1 MSLEE
6 FKNRNVGQGSYVK
19 VKQDPSAKTK
29 WESFKQVLKRSIQR
43 DLFGGLKI
51 TIVMMKEA
59 LFDDN
64 MHTVQYPMEKLPI
77 GPRYRAVHKLLV
89 LLESG
94 ENRCIG
100 CGLCEKICISDCIKM
115 DTKID
120 ENSRKEVLEY
130 TINFGRC
137 IFCGYC
143 AEVCPELAIVHGGR
157 YENASEQRAHFALKE
172 DLLTPLDKLA
182 SQKEYPGFGA
192 VSTDADEK
200 IKKTPLAYEGE

>member
-1 MSLEE
+1 MSFEE
-6 FKNRNVGQGSYVK
+6 FKNRNVGQGDYITV
-19 VKQDPSAKTK
+19 QEDNYPKTG
-29 WESFKQVLKRSIQR
+29 WESFKQVLNRSIKGE
-43 DLFGGLKI
+43 LFGGLKI
-51 TIVMMKEA
+51 TMKMMTEA
-59 LFDDN
+59 LFKDN
-64 MHTVQYPMEKLPI
+64 MHTVQYPIEKLPI
-77 GPRYRAVHKLLV
+77 SPRYRAVHKLLG

-100 CGLCEKICISDCIKM
+100 CGLCEKICIANCIKM

-130 TINFGRC
+130 TINMGRC

-172 DLLTPLDKLA
+172 DLLTPLDEL
-182 SQKEYPGFGA
+182 SFQHEYDGFGA
-192 VSTDADEK
+192 LSPDADEK
-200 IKKTPLAYEGE
+200 IKKTPLEY

>member
-1 MSLEE
+1 MGLEE
-6 FKNRNVGQGSYVK
+6 FKDRNIGVQNYITV
-19 VKQDPSAKTK
+19 QDDNYPKTNG
-29 WESFKQVLKRSIQR
+29 EVFKQIVKRSLKGE
-43 DLFGGLKI
+43 LFTGLKI
-51 TIVMMKEA
+51 TFNMMREA
-59 LFDDN
+59 LFKGK
-64 MHTVQYPMEKLPI
+64 MHTVQYPAEKLPI
-77 GPRYRAVHKLLV
+77 GPRYRAVHKLLA

-100 CGLCEKICISDCIKM
+100 CGLCEKICISNCIKM

-130 TINFGRC
+130 TINMGRC

-172 DLLTPLDKLA
+172 DLLTPLDKLHL
-182 SQKEYPGFGA
+182 QKEYEGFGA
-192 VSTDADEK
+192 VSPDADEK
-200 IKKTPLAYEGE
+200 IQKTPLQY